1 MLFKTNT
8 NGHKHPNSS
17 LSIIE
22 QDTIG
27 ETNKTNKWH
36 STQEPR
42 TPKNSPIDSDGVL
55 RCQWSKAAM
64 RPVADY
70 CRQPLM
76 TLFFGMSNSLLAVV
90 RQKCIRCL
98 SRRII
103 QAGQSLGESWSW
115 ISFKWWWW
123 WWCWWWWQWWWCWW
137 LWRRWWSFG
146 MDNDFIPHFM
156 MGVITSPWWDWRWFM
171 FVKWCPWWRRS
182 CDNYYYCIWICNC
195 IPHLIKLCDNYY
207 MQICSMSNH
216 LIYHK
221 HRLILYIG

>member
-27 ETNKTNKWH
+27 ETNENNKWH

-42 TPKNSPIDSDGVL
+42 TPKNSPIDNGVH

-76 TLFFGMSNSLLAVV
+76 TLCFGISNSLLAVV
-90 RQKCIRCL
+90 RQKCVRCL

-103 QAGQSLGESWSW
+103 QASHWVKADRGSVLNDDDDDVDDDGNDDDADGYDDDDGVLEW
-115 ISFKWWWW
+115 IMISSHILWW
-123 WWCWWWWQWWWCWW
+123 
-137 LWRRWWSFG
+137 
-146 MDNDFIPHFM
+146 
-156 MGVITSPWWDWRWFM
+156 V
-171 FVKWCPWWRRS
+171 
-182 CDNYYYCIWICNC
+182 
-195 IPHLIKLCDNYY
+195 
-207 MQICSMSNH
+207 
-216 LIYHK
+216 
-221 HRLILYIG
+221 